1 MEESNP
7 NSSSASSNAGPL
19 VQVTFQKDPNRKK
32 KYLESE
38 PKALGCTQIVLAF
51 FLVNAGLLNGS
62 LWWSTVEIINGIFP
76 IIAGSVA
83 IAAQN
88 LSLRTF
94 RACLG
99 LQVFTSIICGV
110 TLLCMLGML
119 EDMHHH
125 DPCRYWTY
133 DEVNGTVYEA
143 CTMLLQVEDHYSA
156 GTKVVLATI
165 LGISITL
172 AAYCCK
178 VIQCCSPAGFMFAH
192 WIACVECRL
201 ENSKFELVTGHGPGR
216 HMRVMSAN
224 TPYGGAG
231 EVGGFAT
238 PA

>member
-38 PKALGCTQIVLAF
+38 PKALGV
-51 FLVNAGLLNGS
+51 
-62 LWWSTVEIINGIFP
+62 

-88 LSLRTF
+88 LSLHTL

-99 LQVFTSIICGV
+99 LQVFTSITCGV
-110 TLLCMLGML
+110 TFLCMLGL
-119 EDMHHH
+119 SVHVHSYED
-125 DPCRYWTY
+125 CRYLTH
-133 DEVNGTVYEA
+133 DEVNRAVHEA

-156 GTKVVLATI
+156 EIKVVMATI

-172 AAYCCK
+172 ATYCCK
-178 VIQCCSPAGFMFAH
+178 VIQCCSPAGFMPVITVNAPP
-192 WIACVECRL
+192 APEVRREDR
-201 ENSKFELVTGHGPGR
+201 E
-216 HMRVMSAN
+216 
-224 TPYGGAG
+224 G
-231 EVGGFAT
+231 ESPSDG
-238 PA
+238 

>member
-1 MEESNP
+1 MRMLNVELTHFPPLLLFPWASSHCGKGRESNP

-38 PKALGCTQIVLAF
+38 PKALG
-51 FLVNAGLLNGS
+51 
-62 LWWSTVEIINGIFP
+62 P

-178 VIQCCSPAGFMFAH
+178 VIQCCSPAGFMPVITVNAPP
-192 WIACVECRL
+192 A
-201 ENSKFELVTGHGPGR
+201 P
-216 HMRVMSAN
+216 
-224 TPYGGAG
+224 
-231 EVGGFAT
+231 EVRREDREEESPSDG
-238 PA
+238 

>member
-1 MEESNP
+1 MFGGAKPAGTSRLAEMLWMKTESNP

-178 VIQCCSPAGFMFAH
+178 VIQCCSPAGFMPVITVNAPP
-192 WIACVECRL
+192 APEVRREDR
-201 ENSKFELVTGHGPGR
+201 E
-216 HMRVMSAN
+216 
-224 TPYGGAG
+224 G
-231 EVGGFAT
+231 ESPSDG
-238 PA
+238 

>member
-51 FLVNAGLLNGS
+51 FLVNAGLLNWSPG
-62 LWWSTVEIINGIFP
+62 WSTMEIINGIFV

-88 LSLRTF
+88 LSLHTL

-99 LQVFTSIICGV
+99 LQVFTSITCGV
-110 TLLCMLGML
+110 TFLCMLGL
-119 EDMHHH
+119 SVHVHSYED
-125 DPCRYWTY
+125 CRYLTH
-133 DEVNGTVYEA
+133 DEVNRAVHEA

-156 GTKVVLATI
+156 EIKVVMATI

-172 AAYCCK
+172 ATYCCK
-178 VIQCCSPAGFMFAH
+178 VIQCCSPAGFMPVITVNAPP
-192 WIACVECRL
+192 APEVRREDR
-201 ENSKFELVTGHGPGR
+201 E
-216 HMRVMSAN
+216 
-224 TPYGGAG
+224 G
-231 EVGGFAT
+231 ESPSDG
-238 PA
+238 